1 MEQRKKTGNGEV
13 KCNSSVIFCVKIS
26 NHYYFVP
33 NRFIFNF
40 RSEFDFITN
49 YLKTFMWNFLSEI
62 LQFRSSH
69 FFPLI

>member
-40 RSEFDFITN
+40 
-49 YLKTFMWNFLSEI
+49 LSSI
-62 LQFRSSH
+62 SLQT
-69 FFPLI
+69 I